1 MASTGS
7 GLDRNRI
14 AWWAVAAVLFAALGT
29 VVYTYIGTFVLGL
42 FVYYATRRIHRRM
55 RDRISPPSLAAI
67 VSLLTISAPV
77 LLLFGYTVVIG
88 AQELAAVAPNAS
100 AYTAALD
107 PYMDIEWIQDPRK
120 GLSLLTENP
129 QLLQEF
135 GSAEG
140 IRDAVNAVTT
150 YLGVIVNALLHLFV
164 ALAIGFYLLRDDRRF
179 SRWFRSEFAG
189 EGSATAAYLTAVDR
203 NLDSIY
209 FGNILFAAANAV
221 VGTVVYNALSLFAPP
236 ELGVPVPTLLG
247 LLTGAG
253 SLVPV
258 VGMKI
263 VWVPAALYLIVV
275 AAVTDPSLLWFGL
288 LFAGVV
294 FLFVDT
300 VPEVLLRPYISGR
313 DLHVGLVLFA
323 YIFGPLLFGWY
334 GLFLGPL
341 IIVLVVEFVRIIL
354 PELVRGE
361 PLTPT
366 TSAPPPAELDPPE
379 SNAGDT
385 ADADDDVLPPESEE
399 GATAGA
405 DESAAGTVDGAS
417 TDDPEESSTDDPRS
431 DESPTD

>member
-1 MASTGS
+1 MTRSES
-7 GLDRNRI
+7 GLDRNRL
-14 AWWAVAAVLFAALGT
+14 AWWAVAAVLFAALAM

-55 RDRISPPSLAAI
+55 RERVSPPSLAAV

-77 LLLFGYTVVIG
+77 LLLLGYTVVIG
-88 AQELAAVAPNAS
+88 AEELAAVAPDAL
-100 AYTAALD
+100 AYTAAFE
-107 PYMDIEWIQDPRK
+107 PYMDVEWIQDPQQIL
-120 GLSLLTENP
+120 GLITENP
-129 QLLQEF
+129 QRLLEF

-140 IRDAVNAVTT
+140 IKEAVDVFTT
-150 YLGVIVNALLHLFV
+150 YLGVIVNVLVHLFV
-164 ALAIGFYLLRDDRRF
+164 ALAIGFYLLRDDQRA
-179 SRWFRSEFAG
+179 SQWFRSEFA
-189 EGSATAAYLTAVDR
+189 EDGSATAAYLTAVDR
-203 NLDSIY
+203 NLESIY

-221 VGTVVYNALSLFAPP
+221 VGTVVYNAVNLAAPP
-236 ELGVPVPTLLG
+236 GLGVPVPTLLG

-263 VWVPAALYLIVV
+263 VWVPVALYLIVV
-275 AAVTDPSLLWFGL
+275 AAVTDPSLLWFGI
-288 LFAGVV
+288 LFAGIV

-300 VPEVLLRPYISGR
+300 VPEILLRPYISGR

-341 IIVLVVEFVRIIL
+341 IIVLVVEFTRIIL

-366 TSAPPPAELDPPE
+366 ASAPPPAELDPPE
-379 SNAGDT
+379 GSA
-385 ADADDDVLPPESEE
+385 ADADDNALPSESEE
-399 GATAGA
+399 EEPDAEKESPPEDSRP
-405 DESAAGTVDGAS
+405 DESPS
-417 TDDPEESSTDDPRS
+417 DDPRS